1 MEIKQPARQ
10 AGSKWISNE
19 AMAWQPANEPDSPNP
34 VTPTGGQGRT
44 RLSEINSLGQ
54 GRYRIIR
61 LAGKGGMALVYHA
74 YDTQNDRDVAIK
86 VLALELSSE
95 ENFLTRFQRES
106 ELMRDLDHPN
116 ILRAYD
122 YGQEDERVYLVMS
135 YYGGGTIRDRLSQ
148 GHMSLKQIN
157 EYLIQIASG
166 LDYAHSR
173 HIVHRDIKPSNVLIH
188 HASGKIVLSDFGIA
202 KALSNVN
209 PSRTGTIMGTPLYM
223 APEQFLDRVDQ
234 RSDIYSLGV
243 MLYQMLSGQVPFQGD
258 GIGFKHLND
267 PVPPLRTH
275 GIPPVVERVVMKAL
289 AKRPE
294 ARFQTAGAMAAA
306 FEEAVTLFARGDTQD
321 AYYISAP
328 VQTNPNLSL
337 NSRQARLTELQV
349 ITPSQLPP
357 TRPPVQAPSERVS
370 PTGAVP
376 ATGKEGAARLD
387 VTTPLAKILPQN
399 ASPLASEQQHTT
411 PLAIPVPVVTPPS
424 PQNTALFSRAYAP
437 LGQEVPPSHKPG
449 LPLPPAPR
457 RSKVGLMVALV
468 VGLLLLVILTVLGI
482 MVIINDNTP
491 RTGPVSPSNSGLDSR
506 SPVTTI
512 RNTTGPVATA
522 IVPTTR
528 GAVQTTPP
536 TTPGHATLVAFTS
549 RNPDGTSNIF
559 LYEAQTGQLSQLTF
573 TGTDA
578 TPVWSS
584 DGSFLVFQRNDR
596 DLYRMFP
603 DGTGQAPL
611 LTDAVNPDFSH
622 SPNLNRMVYVSLKDN
637 ELYLANPANP
647 AVAPIRL
654 TSTGGRPKYG
664 PSWSFDDNRIVF
676 AMEDDNKTYQ
686 VYVLD
691 FSQPNAGPVKL
702 TSCTTENCLWPT
714 FSPDGRQIAY
724 STNDRNPDISK
735 RLPLDIWVMN
745 ADGSSPR
752 RIVGNLGRN
761 SHPVW
766 VADSHSKTGTRI
778 YFNSD
783 RGPDEWGR
791 IWVMNPDG
799 SEQQLLI
806 QHKNGQAEIKAD
818 DFSASI
824 FPRSN

>member
-1 MEIKQPARQ
+1 
-10 AGSKWISNE
+10 
-19 AMAWQPANEPDSPNP
+19 
-34 VTPTGGQGRT
+34 
-44 RLSEINSLGQ
+44 LGQ

-135 YYGGGTIRDRLSQ
+135 YYGDGTIRDRLSQ

-188 HASGKIVLSDFGIA
+188 HASGKVVLSDFGIA

-234 RSDIYSLGV
+234 RSDIYSLGI
-243 MLYQMLSGQVPFQGD
+243 MLYQMLSGEVPFQGD

-267 PVPPLRTH
+267 PVPSLRTH

-306 FEEAVTLFARGDTQD
+306 FEEAITLFAKGATQD

-328 VQTNPNLSL
+328 VQPTSNLSL
-337 NSRQARLTELQV
+337 NSQQARLTELQV

-357 TRPPVQAPSERVS
+357 PRPPLQAPSEKIS
-370 PTGAVP
+370 PNNSAP
-376 ATGKEGAARLD
+376 ANGKESSARLD
-387 VTTPLAKILPQN
+387 ATTPLARILPQSDP
-399 ASPLASEQQHTT
+399 ALASEHQHTT
-411 PLAIPVPVVTPPS
+411 PLAVPVVPQPS
-424 PQNTALFSRAYAP
+424 QNSAAFSRAYAP
-437 LGQEVPPSHKPG
+437 LGQG
-449 LPLPPAPR
+449 LPPTQQGPALPPTPR
-457 RSKVGLMVALV
+457 QSKVGVIVALV
-468 VGLLLLVILTVLGI
+468 VGLLLLVSLAIVGLILILKG
-482 MVIINDNTP
+482 NNP
-491 RTGPVSPSNSGLDSR
+491 RTGTASPTVTALNSPG
-506 SPVTTI
+506 PVTTI
-512 RNTTGPVATA
+512 RNTTSAALTTLVSAPAVATTLA
-522 IVPTTR
+522 PTTR
-528 GAVQTTPP
+528 SAVQTTPP
-536 TTPGHATLVAFTS
+536 TVAPGRSSLVAFTS
-549 RNPDGTSNIF
+549 RNPDGSSNIF

-578 TPVWSS
+578 MPVWSS

-596 DLYRMFP
+596 DLYRMLP

-622 SPNLNRMVYVSLKDN
+622 APNPSRMVYVSLKDN
-637 ELYLANPANP
+637 ELYLTNPANP
-647 AVAPIRL
+647 AAPPTRL

-664 PSWSFDDNRIVF
+664 PVWSFDDSRIVF

-691 FSQPNAGPVKL
+691 LTQSNTGPVKL
-702 TSCTTENCLWPT
+702 TNCTTENCLWPT

-745 ADGSSPR
+745 ADGTSPR

-766 VADSHSKTGTRI
+766 VADSHSKNGSRI

-806 QHKNGQAEIKAD
+806 QHKSGQAEIKAD
-818 DFSASI
+818 DFSANI
-824 FPRSN
+824 FPRNN